1 MDANL
6 KMGKPAVTP
15 KPDEWDVRGHL
26 AASLTFWHRL
36 KGEEADEL
44 VAALQ
49 SWATPAQPA
58 PQGAAYAEPEF
69 KMGRGYIERSIG
81 GVAYR
86 EGWVDALEALRAS
99 HGQAPAGA
107 APDEQMIAEYG
118 IKASRMMA
126 RDLTRFDAACEVDKY
141 LREQGAPGY
150 YRHRMSIILFGNVEG
165 TEASRS
171 PENSEPAPTAQAAP
185 AAGAWIERWHGS
197 GGKDGY
203 EGWSIVNQ
211 EGRGLVA
218 YLGRNVES
226 GAVTEI
232 VMAHNATLASPTA
245 QVAQVAPAGT
255 TLPEGWVSLTITHEG
270 QHTEEIAYGPQ
281 RMMDRLGKW
290 LCKYFAK
297 TAAPAQMP
305 DLQPLHNLLYLAQRQ
320 NALGAMRCAVTEA
333 RLELAKVRDA
343 VATPTVQF
351 EDPKVQI
358 VYAILCEN
366 AKPPEGE
373 HWEGFAARR
382 IVDALFKES
391 VRDGQNH

>member
-6 KMGKPAVTP
+6 KREKPADMLRVEAAYCEDEIVGLRITADNP
-15 KPDEWDVRGHL
+15 EDPLLIWADNSFMKGFRVGKEFVANWGKKIEYRDVVIGEPEPAAPAAAITHKPDEWDVRGHL

-49 SWATPAQPA
+49 SWATRTQP
-58 PQGAAYAEPEF
+58 
-69 KMGRGYIERSIG
+69 
-81 GVAYR
+81 
-86 EGWVDALEALRAS
+86 
-99 HGQAPAGA
+99 
-107 APDEQMIAEYG
+107 
-118 IKASRMMA
+118 
-126 RDLTRFDAACEVDKY
+126 
-141 LREQGAPGY
+141 
-150 YRHRMSIILFGNVEG
+150 
-165 TEASRS
+165 
-171 PENSEPAPTAQAAP
+171 
-185 AAGAWIERWHGS
+185 AGAWIERWYGS

-203 EGWSIVNQ
+203 EGWSIVNK

-232 VMAHNATLASPTA
+232 VMAHNATLAAPTA

-270 QHTEEIAYGPQ
+270 QYAEEVAYGPQ

-320 NALGAMRCAVTEA
+320 NALDAMRCAITEA

-343 VATPTVQF
+343 VANPTVQF
-351 EDPKVQI
+351 EDPKVQT